1 MSEVRRTAAEAAAP
15 DNVIAFQG
23 ALGAY
28 SDMACREARPQMTTL
43 PCASFEDT
51 FAAVRDERARYAMIP
66 IENSSAGREVG
77 RAHVCT
83 PVTNAQLVCRI
94 LLEKKN
100 AYTH

>member
-1 MSEVRRTAAEAAAP
+1 MSEVRRTAPEAAAP

-51 FAAVRDERARYAMIP
+51 FAAVRDGRARYAMIP
-66 IENSSAGREVG
+66 IENSRAGRVADIHHLLPGSGLPRSEERRGGPAWV
-77 RAHVCT
+77 RA
-83 PVTNAQLVCRI
+83 CR
-94 LLEKKN
+94 
-100 AYTH
+100 